1 MSLRFADMRWVEA
14 PEHRDQAR
22 LPWLAHLT
30 LAPHERRQLV
40 WLVRLC
46 AKSLTPRQ
54 IFQGSFEFFEAH
66 DCGPIVECSLEWW
79 NVIDDQRR
87 TRYQLWLYAA
97 DSGYV
102 FHAGTTR
109 TAARICQCNFDDDVA
124 AKPVVGLGAE
134 LAAAQARV
142 SR

>member
-1 MSLRFADMRWVEA
+1 M
-14 PEHRDQAR
+14 
-22 LPWLAHLT
+22 
-30 LAPHERRQLV
+30 
-40 WLVRLC
+40 
-46 AKSLTPRQ
+46 
-54 IFQGSFEFFEAH
+54 
-66 DCGPIVECSLEWW
+66 
-79 NVIDDQRR
+79 IDDQRR
-87 TRYQLWLYAA
+87 IRYQLWLYAA

-142 SR
+142 AKSLTCELTHIRFV